1 MLRTAAYR
9 LLLKVRD
16 NILKLQARITET
28 ANAVRIASAVCCP
41 DADLFNGLVRCFQP
55 AGR

>member
-1 MLRTAAYR
+1 
-9 LLLKVRD
+9 LLKVRD